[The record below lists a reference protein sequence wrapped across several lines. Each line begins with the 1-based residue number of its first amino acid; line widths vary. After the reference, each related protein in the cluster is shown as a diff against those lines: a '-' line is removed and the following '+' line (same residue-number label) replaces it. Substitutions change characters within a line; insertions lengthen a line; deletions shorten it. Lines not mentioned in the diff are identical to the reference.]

1 MPSPVKTKGWARHA
15 KDGVFILLGSLCFG
29 LCLNLF
35 LIDNEIVAG
44 GFSGVGTVLYY
55 LYRFPVG
62 LSVFLMNV
70 PLVLYSFTKIGK
82 KFVLKTLIATFLTS
96 AAIDLLAPLPLFT
109 GDKRVASR
117 SGGVV
122 PGGAG
127 GPLYLA
133 EARSGGSDLLAWILQ
148 KVSGGR
154 FAVGQILMAIDF
166 IVVLIAAAAFRS
178 VESALYA
185 AITIF
190 INGKVVDALIA
201 GFNYAKAAYIVTER
215 AQEVSK
221 GILAEIGRGVTALEA
236 TGMYTESP
244 KKVLFCVVKKQE
256 LVHLKEVI
264 RRTDPE
270 AFVILTQA
278 TEVLGEGFL
287 SRGPL

>member
-1 MPSPVKTKGWARHA
+1 
-15 KDGVFILLGSLCFG
+15 
-29 LCLNLF
+29 
-35 LIDNEIVAG
+35 
-44 GFSGVGTVLYY
+44 
-55 LYRFPVG
+55 
-62 LSVFLMNV
+62 
-70 PLVLYSFTKIGK
+70 
-82 KFVLKTLIATFLTS
+82 
-96 AAIDLLAPLPLFT
+96 
-109 GDKRVASR
+109 
-117 SGGVV
+117 
-122 PGGAG
+122 
-127 GPLYLA
+127 
-133 EARSGGSDLLAWILQ
+133 
-148 KVSGGR
+148 
-154 FAVGQILMAIDF
+154 MAIDF

-287 SRGPL
+287 SRGRCDKNGFRPRLRERSRARGRMRFCPGKKRRKPSAQTLRPAVGKARAFFLFTAETIFKEGGLLPLPRTLLNSIQLISSLPMVSASSSRG